1 MNFKLVRNSLKK
13 ILEIT
18 FYILQFSI
26 FILVALLNELFAMP
40 MMDNLE
46 HETGFKLEHFKLCP
60 DPQHLVCS
68 LLLSYRFISM
78 KK

>member
-1 MNFKLVRNSLKK
+1 MKK

-26 FILVALLNELFAMP
+26 FILVALLNGLFAKP
-40 MMDNLE
+40 MIDNLE
-46 HETGFKLEHFKLCP
+46 HETGYKLEQFKLCP

-68 LLLSYRFISM
+68 LLLSYRFIS
-78 KK
+78 KKK